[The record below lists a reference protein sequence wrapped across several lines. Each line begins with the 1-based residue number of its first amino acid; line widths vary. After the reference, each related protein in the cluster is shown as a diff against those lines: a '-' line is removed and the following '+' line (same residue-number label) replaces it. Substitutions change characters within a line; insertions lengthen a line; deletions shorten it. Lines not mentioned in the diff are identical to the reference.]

1 MSIQRIG
8 SPRQAGAE
16 NRPVKAVA
24 GNRFGPVPSVTS
36 LAGSIDNVIDDLST
50 DLK

>member
-16 NRPVKAVA
+16 NRPVRATA
-24 GNRFGPVPSVTS
+24 GNWFWSEPGVTG
-36 LAGSIDNVIDDLST
+36 LAGSIDNVIENLANN
-50 DLK
+50 LK